1 MPSIITD
8 EMVKEMCFTSRPIP
22 IQAIGVLDPNR
33 RIGSKPNFI
42 KKRGRTGIKPVKL
55 PIYAPAS
62 VGGLVHSICE
72 ITKLEPIVVEN
83 YLENAIGQELGEY
96 TGNQEEIEVR
106 LDADQEPIYADFETE
121 NMGGGS
127 SSETPI
133 ELIDIETQTRASELQ
148 DTKPLRKGELEEG
161 VVISAN
167 PSRFVSAG
175 ATEGETG
182 TGTGDINVN
191 DPRGVQ
197 GGIVGRPRLRGSES
211 RRADGE
217 PEL

>member
-8 EMVKEMCFTSRPIP
+8 DMVKEMCFTSRPIP
-22 IQAIGVLDPNR
+22 IQAMGVLDPSR
-33 RIGSKPNFI
+33 KVGAKPNFI
-42 KKRGRTGIKPVKL
+42 RKRGRSGIKPVQL
-55 PIYAPAS
+55 PVYAPAS

-72 ITKLEPIVVEN
+72 ITKLEPQVVEN

-96 TGNQEEIEVR
+96 TGRQEEVEVR
-106 LDADQEPIYADFETE
+106 FDADQEPIYADYADVQE
-121 NMGGGS
+121 GS

-133 ELIDIETQTRASELQ
+133 ELFDIETQTRASELQ
-148 DTKPLRKGELEEG
+148 DTKPLRKSDIEEG
-161 VVISAN
+161 VVISAD
-167 PSRFVSAG
+167 PSRFISAG

>member
-33 RIGSKPNFI
+33 KIGSKPNFI
-42 KKRGRTGIKPVKL
+42 KKRGRTGIKPVQL

-62 VGGLVHSICE
+62 VGGLVQSICN

-133 ELIDIETQTRASELQ
+133 ELLDIETQTRASELQ
-148 DTKPLRKGELEEG
+148 DTKALRKGDTEEG
-161 VVISAN
+161 IVISAN

-175 ATEGETG
+175 ATEEETG
-182 TGTGDINVN
+182 TGTGNIDVN

-197 GGIVGRPRLRGSES
+197 GGFVGRPRLRGSES

-217 PEL
+217 PEF